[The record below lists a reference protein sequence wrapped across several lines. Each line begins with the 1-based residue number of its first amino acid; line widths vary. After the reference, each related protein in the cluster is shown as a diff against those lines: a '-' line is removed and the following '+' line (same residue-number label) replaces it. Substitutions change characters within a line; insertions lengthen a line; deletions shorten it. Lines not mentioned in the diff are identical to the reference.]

1 MQSRLLNSSI
11 ESTLTLVVS
20 GLSVALIVAGTLSM
34 ARPAADT
41 AVTVAALEPVVIT
54 GKRAPAKLAKAA
66 TPAVAGQA
74 RL

>member
-20 GLSVALIVAGTLSM
+20 GLCVALLAAGTFSM
-34 ARPAADT
+34 ARPADT
-41 AVTVAALEPVVIT
+41 AVTVAPLERVVIT
-54 GKRAPAKLAKAA
+54 GKRAPAKLAKTG

-74 RL
+74 QL